1 MIDPDKI
8 FDANKALYVICAV
21 AMVVI
26 YLDLFYWR
34 P

>member
-8 FDANKALYVICAV
+8 FPVNKALYVVYAA